1 MVASK
6 RKVHLIEALFM
17 PFAVFGINLLFPE
30 NPGFISLYFLPY
42 TVTAMFFASFTGILY
57 GFTALGISVLLFSV
71 PLPFLLD
78 MIYGGGVSLLYW
90 ERLLEAGMFGLPAAV
105 LLVYLFG
112 MLRKRFAAALA
123 ELRNRYREMVRKN
136 HRLSV
141 QTRSL
146 YQVYQELEERLS
158 RQQESVM
165 SLYNQVKKVDTVSV
179 SAVLDV
185 LLETVQQF
193 TKASSLSVWKH
204 TPALGIMQLTA
215 TRGWDS
221 EENREAEIPIEGSIE
236 GWVVRNNSFFS
247 VRMLLQYENLRRIDR
262 GFNLITFP
270 IEIGNSIWGVLNIE
284 EMPFIKYNRYTE
296 RLLFIIISLMEPPLQ
311 KAIEYEDIVRK
322 EEFDTVTGLPLFT
335 SFYKMLTEDLKRKKT
350 EQGTLSMMIIEI
362 VNYPQIVNEFGKEK
376 AHRFLPEI
384 VDAVNDASGNT
395 GHSFRYKEDNQ
406 LCFIFP
412 NLDYDG
418 ASLYCLEILELLNA
432 EGWVIERQPVMLE
445 GIIGFSS
452 YTGSQSADE
461 LIDSAENLLAMQKV

>member
-1 MVASK
+1 
-6 RKVHLIEALFM
+6 
-17 PFAVFGINLLFPE
+17 
-30 NPGFISLYFLPY
+30 
-42 TVTAMFFASFTGILY
+42 
-57 GFTALGISVLLFSV
+57 
-71 PLPFLLD
+71 
-78 MIYGGGVSLLYW
+78 
-90 ERLLEAGMFGLPAAV
+90 
-105 LLVYLFG
+105 
-112 MLRKRFAAALA
+112 
-123 ELRNRYREMVRKN
+123 
-136 HRLSV
+136 
-141 QTRSL
+141 
-146 YQVYQELEERLS
+146 
-158 RQQESVM
+158 
-165 SLYNQVKKVDTVSV
+165 
-179 SAVLDV
+179 
-185 LLETVQQF
+185 
-193 TKASSLSVWKH
+193 
-204 TPALGIMQLTA
+204 
-215 TRGWDS
+215 
-221 EENREAEIPIEGSIE
+221 
-236 GWVVRNNSFFS
+236 
-247 VRMLLQYENLRRIDR
+247 MLLQYENLRRIDR

-270 IEIGNSIWGVLNIE
+270 IEMGNSIWGVLNIE